1 MGLSASENG
10 GALHLGWPP
19 GQFPV
24 FSSEF
29 ARLAKGETIF
39 TQTGNMSDETWGE
52 INPVNLK
59 KKKKAKDVKLR
70 KKNILNYFKGR
81 VELNFSLQSGGKI
94 THPVS
99 SAFG

>member
-1 MGLSASENG
+1 MAT
-10 GALHLGWPP
+10 

-29 ARLAKGETIF
+29 ARLAKGENIF

-59 KKKKAKDVKLR
+59 TKKKKAEDLKAQ
-70 KKNILNYFKGR
+70 KKIY
-81 VELNFSLQSGGKI
+81 
-94 THPVS
+94 
-99 SAFG
+99 

>member
-1 MGLSASENG
+1 MAT
-10 GALHLGWPP
+10 

-29 ARLAKGETIF
+29 ARLAKGENIF

-59 KKKKAKDVKLR
+59 KKKKKAEDLKAQ
-70 KKNILNYFKGR
+70 KKIY
-81 VELNFSLQSGGKI
+81 
-94 THPVS
+94 
-99 SAFG
+99 

>member
-1 MGLSASENG
+1 MAT
-10 GALHLGWPP
+10 

-29 ARLAKGETIF
+29 ARLAKGENIF

-59 KKKKAKDVKLR
+59 KKKAEDLKAQ
-70 KKNILNYFKGR
+70 KK
-81 VELNFSLQSGGKI
+81 KI
-94 THPVS
+94 Y
-99 SAFG
+99 

>member
-1 MGLSASENG
+1 MAT
-10 GALHLGWPP
+10 

-29 ARLAKGETIF
+29 AILAKGENIF

-59 KKKKAKDVKLR
+59 KKKKKAEDLKAQ
-70 KKNILNYFKGR
+70 KKIY
-81 VELNFSLQSGGKI
+81 
-94 THPVS
+94 
-99 SAFG
+99 

>member
-1 MGLSASENG
+1 MAT
-10 GALHLGWPP
+10 

-59 KKKKAKDVKLR
+59 KKKKLRIWKLR
-70 KKNILNYFKGR
+70 KKNILNYFQG
-81 VELNFSLQSGGKI
+81 VE
-94 THPVS
+94 
-99 SAFG
+99 